1 MLVGMTA
8 EEIEAMELQLGA
20 DDPKVK
26 MMKELES
33 GQWPIA
39 STAVEMFNSQV
50 SPMLGMFPAL

>member
-39 STAVEMFNSQV
+39 STAVEMFNSLV